1 MKAIHAPRAAIS
13 AWFASAQLQSA
24 TIAEQPPELDSDN
37 HLLKCRQRCYAD
49 QSLSANS
56 SPVIY

>member
-37 HLLKCRQRCYAD
+37 HLLKCRATLLRR
-49 QSLSANS
+49 
-56 SPVIY
+56 PKFVR